1 MVPSEVSSTA
11 FEGIAS
17 TIIVSESPSTSE
29 ITKSKEP
36 AVSSEKVK
44 ELSSKVGS
52 SLTGVTVKE
61 MVAVLELDPSVAVRT
76 SVPYELVSELVFSSE
91 KKEILDSWETVSSV
105 PAFNKIP
112 SSVVKVK
119 PEGMESTVIVTVPL
133 EFEGEEIEKEPGESS
148 LKVKD

>member
-91 KKEILDSWETVSSV
+91 KKKYWIVGKPLVLFLHLTRYRLQWLKL
-105 PAFNKIP
+105 NR
-112 SSVVKVK
+112 KV
-119 PEGMESTVIVTVPL
+119 L
-133 EFEGEEIEKEPGESS
+133 N
-148 LKVKD
+148 LL